1 MGEYRVSDRVS
12 SAPAAAQRLLPNE
25 PRIID
30 HDVQSELTERLLLP
44 ALEQLKAFFLA
55 TRAQVDAELFDAKP
69 LKDGKP
75 YPLGQCLEISCAVE
89 ARLPYFVASA
99 RDAGAAQGHAAFSA
113 FLHAGGTFRLVWGDL
128 RGEFFQNA
136 FQLGTLY
143 VDVANDTVTVT
154 KPKVEI
160 LPFAEAGFLPVADF
174 RHFGRIAARYW
185 QHDVYPN
192 HVLPTL
198 APYFPLIHIARM
210 GTVSIRP
217 ANEYM
222 LALTMAGRF
231 RPSEDMLR
239 DPAMPE
245 DLFDHVAKALAGT
258 GSTIPTNPD
267 DGRAQALQACT
278 DYREK
283 RWHASSRQTGTFIS
297 AALDANHRLAIAGHV
312 RPQSAADRSAS
323 TVRKQPIDGYDVVSK
338 ASHGDQRWF
347 PTVGYRFAVGDMVC
361 RLIAQELPAAAQTL
375 PTGFIREGDGFVLVA
390 ILGLETG
397 DNLYVDA
404 DGRWLSGH
412 IPVLYRSHPFRM
424 ARADDGKSMLCV
436 DTDSC
441 VTSPTKGHPFFA
453 DNGQTGAAVTDI
465 VEFLGQVSA
474 NLRSTERACAALQAE
489 DLIEPWPIQF
499 RIHADGKAIKGLFR
513 IDETRLKQ
521 LDADALHAL
530 DQAGAFA
537 MARAQLSSMRN
548 LPALADLAQARTSS
562 DNRRHGHAANAPE
575 VMSAAP

>member
-1 MGEYRVSDRVS
+1 MSDRVS
-12 SAPAAAQRLLPNE
+12 GAPAAAQRLLPNE
-25 PRIID
+25 PRIVD
-30 HDVQSELTERLLLP
+30 LDVQSELTERLLLP
-44 ALEQLKAFFLA
+44 ALVQLKAFFLA
-55 TRAQVDAELFDAKP
+55 ARAQVDAALFDAKP

-89 ARLPYFVASA
+89 QQLPHFLATTLGA
-99 RDAGAAQGHAAFSA
+99 DAAQGQAAFSA

-160 LPFAEAGFLPVADF
+160 LPFAEAGFLPIADF

-231 RPSEDMLR
+231 RPSEDMLH
-239 DPAMPE
+239 DPAMPD
-245 DLFDHVAKALAGT
+245 DLFDHVARALAGA
-258 GSTIPTNPD
+258 GLTIPATPD
-267 DGRAQALQACT
+267 DGRTRALQACA

-283 RWHASSRQTGTFIS
+283 RWHASSRQTETFIS
-297 AALDANHRLAIAGHV
+297 AALDANRRLAIAGHV
-312 RPQSAADRSAS
+312 RPQSVADRS
-323 TVRKQPIDGYDVVSK
+323 TTQDRQKQPLDGYDVVSK
-338 ASHGDQRWF
+338 ASHTRQRWF
-347 PTVGYRFAVGDMVC
+347 PTAGYRFAAGDTVC
-361 RLIAQELPAAAQTL
+361 RLIAQEFPMAARTL
-375 PTGFIREGDGFVLVA
+375 PVGFVREGDGFALVA

-397 DNLYVDA
+397 DNLHVDA
-404 DGRWLSGH
+404 DGRWLSSH
-412 IPVLYRSHPFRM
+412 IPALYRSHPFRI

-436 DTDSC
+436 DADSC
-441 VTSPTKGHPFFA
+441 VISRTKGHPFFA
-453 DNGQTGAAVTDI
+453 DDGQAGAAVTDI
-465 VEFLGQVSA
+465 VKFLGQVSA
-474 NLRSTERACAALQAE
+474 NLRSTGRACAALQE
-489 DLIEPWPIQF
+489 QGLIEPWPIRL
-499 RIHADGKAIKGLFR
+499 RIHAGDKTIKGFFR

-521 LDADALHAL
+521 LDANALYAL

-537 MARAQLSSMRN
+537 IARAQLLSMRN
-548 LPALADLAQARTSS
+548 LPALIDLAQLRARS
-562 DNRRHGHAANAPE
+562 DNQWRSHGSTPPE
-575 VMSAAP
+575 VTAAEQSC

>member
-1 MGEYRVSDRVS
+1 VSDRVS
-12 SAPAAAQRLLPNE
+12 GAPAAEQRLLPNE

-44 ALEQLKAFFLA
+44 ALLQLKAFFLA
-55 TRAQVDAELFDAKP
+55 ARAQVDAELLDAKP

-89 ARLPYFVASA
+89 ARLPYFVAA
-99 RDAGAAQGHAAFSA
+99 RLDGAATQGHAAFSA

-210 GTVSIRP
+210 GAVSIRP

-231 RPSEDMLR
+231 RPSEDLLR

-258 GSTIPTNPD
+258 GITIPANPD
-267 DGRAQALQACT
+267 GGRAQALQACT

-283 RWHASSRQTGTFIS
+283 RWHASSRQTETVIS
-297 AALDANHRLAIAGHV
+297 AALNTNRRLAIAGHV
-312 RPQSAADRSAS
+312 RPQSAADRPTS
-323 TVRKQPIDGYDVVSK
+323 TVQNRPIDGYDIVSK
-338 ASHGDQRWF
+338 TSHGNQRWF
-347 PTVGYRFAVGDMVC
+347 PTVGYRFAAGDMLC
-361 RLIAQELPAAAQTL
+361 RLIAQELPKAIQTL
-375 PTGFIREGDGFVLVA
+375 PTGFIREGKGFVLVA
-390 ILGLETG
+390 ILGLESG
-397 DNLYVDA
+397 DNLYVDT
-404 DGRWLSGH
+404 DGRWLSSH
-412 IPVLYRSHPFRM
+412 IPALYRSHPFRM
-424 ARADDGKSMLCV
+424 ARADGGKSMLCV
-436 DTDSC
+436 DTDNC
-441 VTSPTKGHPFFA
+441 VISRTKGHPFFA
-453 DNGQTGAAVTDI
+453 DDGQAGAAVTDI
-465 VEFLGQVSA
+465 VKFLGQVSA
-474 NLRSTERACAALQAE
+474 NLRSTERACAALQAQG
-489 DLIEPWPIQF
+489 LIEPWPIQF
-499 RIHADGKAIKGLFR
+499 RIHAGGKAIKGFFR

-521 LDADALHAL
+521 LDADALYAL

-548 LPALADLAQARTSS
+548 LPALADLAQTRIRP
-562 DNRRHGHAANAPE
+562 DNRQREHNSNPPVVIAAAQ
-575 VMSAAP
+575 SR